1 LNLFQKIPETARL
14 VDLDSLPKHVAI
26 IMDGNGRWAKAR
38 ALPRMMGHR
47 AGVERL
53 RDIVAATSD
62 LNIPVLTVYA
72 FSAEN
77 WKRPKE
83 EVGGLMRLLIEYLE
97 KELLELA
104 KNGVRITF
112 LGSRKGLSD
121 AVLSAMD
128 HAAEKTRENSKM
140 VLNLAF
146 NYGGRQSIAR
156 TARYL
161 AELAAKGSLN
171 PDAIDEALFAKTL
184 NVNDL
189 PDPDVVI
196 RTSGEY
202 RLSNFLPFETAYSE
216 LVFTDT
222 YWPDFDERAYLNAL
236 AEYQRRNRRFGGL

>member
-1 LNLFQKIPETARL
+1 MNLFQKIPETARL

>member
-1 LNLFQKIPETARL
+1 LNLFEKVPEAANL
-14 VDLDSLPKHVAI
+14 VDLSSLPKHVAI

-38 ALPRMMGHR
+38 SLPRMMGHR

-53 RDIVAATSD
+53 HDIVAATCD

-77 WKRPKE
+77 WRRPSE
-83 EVGGLMRLLIEYLE
+83 EVGGLMRLLIEYLD
-97 KELLELA
+97 KELAELA
-104 KNGVRITF
+104 KNGVRIAF
-112 LGSRKGLSD
+112 IGSRKGLSD
-121 AVLSAMD
+121 AVLAAMD
-128 HAAEKTRENSKM
+128 KAAAATAQNQKM

-146 NYGGRQSIAR
+146 NYGGRQAIAQA
-156 TARYL
+156 ARRL
-161 AELAAKGSLN
+161 AQLAANGELD
-171 PDAIDEALFAKTL
+171 PDAIDEALFADAL
-184 NVNDL
+184 NVNGL

-222 YWPDFDERAYLNAL
+222 YWPDFDERAYLHAL
-236 AEYQRRNRRFGGL
+236 AEFQRRHRRFGGL

>member
-14 VDLDSLPKHVAI
+14 VDLDLLPKHVAI

>member
-1 LNLFQKIPETARL
+1 LNLFEKIPEAARL
-14 VDLDSLPKHVAI
+14 VDLDSLPRHVAI

-53 RDIVAATSD
+53 HDIVAATSD

-77 WKRPKE
+77 WKRPQE

-97 KELLELA
+97 KELNELA
-104 KNGVRITF
+104 KNGVRITY
-112 LGSRKGLSD
+112 LGSRNGLSD
-121 AVLSAMD
+121 AVLSAMEK
-128 HAAEKTRENSKM
+128 AADKTAKNTKM

-146 NYGGRQSIAR
+146 NYGGRQSIAHAAKR
-156 TARYL
+156 L
-161 AELAAKGSLN
+161 AEWALEGRLDPKE
-171 PDAIDEALFAKTL
+171 IDESLFARTL
-184 NVNDL
+184 NVNNL

-216 LVFTDT
+216 LVFTET

-236 AEYQRRNRRFGGL
+236 AEYQRRHRRFGGL